1 MAGLAG
7 TKDEDED
14 LTQLLKEEEAQI
26 SSKILA
32 LRRDVRTQKTQLINA
47 EVCDGLLFLHEVF
60 SLPQLIKALIPTDPL
75 DSSNVLL
82 EVVSGRTTGGMKESK
97 TLNLFL

>member
-7 TKDEDED
+7 TKDEDEH

-47 EVCDGLLFLHEVF
+47 EVCDGPSFVNEVF
-60 SLPQLIKALIPTDPL
+60 FLP
-75 DSSNVLL
+75 S
-82 EVVSGRTTGGMKESK
+82 
-97 TLNLFL
+97 